1 MATAVAGFLRKSSG
15 NKKGFRK
22 RYFALKGF
30 HVYYYS
36 DDPAHGS
43 TVRGHFDLRNV
54 VQIVEVDS
62 SVAPNAIQL
71 CIAEGETSRV
81 KKTITLSFDT
91 EPSKR
96 DAWLDALCSAISTEF
111 VGPGLHHHHL
121 PPLASEFNSR
131 FGQQRGVG
139 SRRSLLSGKAPI
151 TAPLTPRGQP
161 PRRSTASSSTA
172 SLTYEIVVPTGA
184 VPGDKLK
191 MQLPSG
197 EEVVVMVPPET
208 TSGSVLTFA
217 MPNAINGGTHDD
229 KGAEENDV
237 DAVILIQAAVRGKLA
252 RRRASAA
259 PFAPEQEA
267 VTHDNKLAS
276 PGILGR
282 LKSYAWTPAEE
293 SEKIADVVLIVFR
306 SSQAFSRIKLASRVQ
321 RVGLLCLA
329 RLPARV

>member
-1 MATAVAGFLRKSSG
+1 MSQPFFTRLF
-15 NKKGFRK
+15 
-22 RYFALKGF
+22 Y
-30 HVYYYS
+30 
-36 DDPAHGS
+36 
-43 TVRGHFDLRNV
+43 
-54 VQIVEVDS
+54 
-62 SVAPNAIQL
+62 APSLSLLADEWQ
-71 CIAEGETSRV
+71 
-81 KKTITLSFDT
+81 TITLSFDT

-96 DAWLDALCSAISTEF
+96 DAWLDALCSAISNEF

-197 EEVVVMVPPET
+197 EEVVVMVPPEA

-217 MPNAINGGTHDD
+217 MPNAISGGTHDD
-229 KGAEENDV
+229 KGAEENDRANDV
-237 DAVILIQAAVRGKLA
+237 DAAILIQAAVRGKLA

-259 PFAPEQEA
+259 PFAPEQAA
-267 VTHDNKLAS
+267 VTRDNKLAS
-276 PGILGR
+276 PGIRMRCPALHAAR
-282 LKSYAWTPAEE
+282 RPLLSAW
-293 SEKIADVVLIVFR
+293 
-306 SSQAFSRIKLASRVQ
+306 
-321 RVGLLCLA
+321 LA
-329 RLPARV
+329 RLGFPLNDPIALTTRALPLALCTLVCA